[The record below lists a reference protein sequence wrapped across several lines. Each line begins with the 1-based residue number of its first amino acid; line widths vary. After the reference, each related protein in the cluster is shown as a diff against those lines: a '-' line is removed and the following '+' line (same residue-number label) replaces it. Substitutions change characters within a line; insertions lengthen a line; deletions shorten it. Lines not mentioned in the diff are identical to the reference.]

1 MKLGILVLAIGFS
14 FVAAAGI
21 VIQKT
26 GVLIVDVQ
34 NEDGR
39 IFLPVPML
47 LVNTAL
53 NFVPVAGHV
62 KLPNELSTHSDLVQ
76 AAANELMLCPDGAFV
91 EVITPREKISVS
103 KKGANIIVDVKSQDE
118 KVYVQIPIKATGK
131 VLAKLASLEPES
143 ESQDEFNIIG
153 KN

>member
-1 MKLGILVLAIGFS
+1 MKLGILALAIGFS

-34 NEDGR
+34 SKDGR
-39 IFLPVPML
+39 VFLPIPML

-53 NFVPVAGHV
+53 NFVPVMGHV
-62 KLPNELSTHSDLVQ
+62 KILDELSTHSDIVQ
-76 AAANELMLCPDGAFV
+76 AAADELMRCPDGPFV
-91 EVITPREKISVS
+91 EVTTPDEKVLVT
-103 KKGANIIVDVKSQDE
+103 KKGANIIVDVKSEEE
-118 KVYVQIPIKATGK
+118 KVYVRIPIQATGK
-131 VLAKLASLEPES
+131 VFAKLASLEPNT
-143 ESQDEFNIIG
+143 ESQNEFKLIG